1 MRPRIES
8 LLSARLFLAPRVAR
22 GRVYFV
28 SDLTGRLSLFAMD
41 ARPGGSVPEPL
52 LPPSIALQNPELIGG
67 LPFAVFPALDRVL
80 VMIDR
85 DGDENYQPFIV
96 PLAGGEPAPAFGERL
111 TGYRVRVSKVDSKAG
126 IVYLAAESN
135 SEPIVRAY
143 RGNLAQGELEP
154 LGVSTWGTTPFSS
167 DPDHTRVLLM
177 DSYTFGDTVLFER
190 RAGEAERSLLLGKPL
205 EARAPEE
212 AVRISGIAAAEYT
225 TGELGILILNAIHSD
240 QFGLGY
246 LPLAKSAAPELTA
259 VEPVTVAGT
268 VHAGDGE
275 LIGLE
280 PLGADRYLLHYNID
294 GCSWIYTGRLDEGK
308 RRFAVERV
316 IAGREGFANGV
327 VEAVTHDP
335 MSDTLALSFCT
346 ATSPSQIITVTGS
359 EPPIQHTRERL
370 LGIESEWLAP
380 GEDASFTS
388 FDGLRVSARLYRPA
402 PALGFTGPRPLVYY
416 IHGGPQGQE
425 RPNFTWFSMP
435 LIQFLTL
442 RGFAVFVPN
451 ARGSTGYGL
460 RYMKHVDRDWGG
472 MDRMDHAHAMT
483 KVLARDPG
491 LDLRRAGVIG
501 RSYGGYM
508 TLTLAARHPELWR
521 AAVDM
526 FGPYDLFTFM
536 DRLPETWKPY
546 FALAVGDPEKDKD
559 FLVERS
565 PKTHI
570 EDISCPLLVIQGQ
583 NDPRVVER
591 ESRDVVEHL
600 RTLGR
605 DVDYLVFDDE
615 GHDVLKLANRVRCYD
630 TIVGFFEQHL
640 S

>member
-67 LPFAVFPALDRVL
+67 MSFAVFPALDRVL

-85 DGDENYQPFIV
+85 DGDENYQPFVV
-96 PLAGGEPAPAFGERL
+96 PLTGGEPVPAFGEQL
-111 TGYRVRVSKVDSKAG
+111 AGHRVRMAKADPKAG
-126 IVYLAAESN
+126 IVYLLAESK
-135 SEPIVRAY
+135 SEPIMRAY
-143 RGNLAQGELEP
+143 RGMLAQGELEP
-154 LGVSTWGTTPFSS
+154 LGESMWGAVPAAS
-167 DPDHTRVLLM
+167 DPAHTRVLLAEG
-177 DSYTFGDTVLFER
+177 YTFGDTVLYER
-190 RAGEAERSLLLGKPL
+190 RAGESERSLLLGKPI
-205 EARAPEE
+205 EARAPGE
-212 AVRISGIAAAEYT
+212 AVPISGITAAEYT
-225 TGELGILILNAIHSD
+225 TGEQGILLVNAIHSD

-246 LPLAKSAAPELTA
+246 VPLAKSAAPDLTA

-275 LIGLE
+275 LTGLE
-280 PLGADRYLLHYNID
+280 HLDADRYLLHYNID
-294 GCSWIYTGRLDEGK
+294 GCSWLYTGRLDEGK
-308 RRFAVERV
+308 RRFAIERV
-316 IAGREGFANGV
+316 IVGREGLAGGV

-335 MSDTLALSFCT
+335 VSDTLALSFCT

-370 LGIESEWLAP
+370 LGIESGWLAP

-388 FDGLRVSARLYRPA
+388 VDGLRISARLYRPA
-402 PALGFTGPRPLVYY
+402 PALGYAGPRPLVYY

-442 RGFAVFVPN
+442 RGFAVFV
-451 ARGSTGYGL
+451 
-460 RYMKHVDRDWGG
+460 GG
-472 MDRMDHAHAMT
+472 MDRMDHCHAMT
-483 KVLARDPG
+483 KVLSRDPG
-491 LDLRRAGVIG
+491 LDLQRAGVIG

-508 TLTLAARHPELWR
+508 TLTLASRHPDLWA

-526 FGPYDLFTFM
+526 FGPYDLLTFTE
-536 DRLPETWKPY
+536 RIPETWKPY
-546 FALAVGDPEKDKD
+546 FSLAVGDPVRDRD
-559 FLVERS
+559 FLIERS
-565 PKTHI
+565 PATYI
-570 EDISCPLLVIQGQ
+570 EAVRCPLLVIQGK
-583 NDPRVVER
+583 NDPRVIER
-591 ESRDVVEHL
+591 ESRDVVERL
-600 RTLGR
+600 RGLGKT
-605 DVDYLVFDDE
+605 VDYLMFEDE
-615 GHDVLKLANRVRCYD
+615 GHDVLKYPNKVRCYNAIAD
-630 TIVGFFEQHL
+630 FFATHL
-640 S
+640 AP